1 MSRSRALGASRGYR
15 LMLNQADMQA
25 LAYIAGRY
33 ESGRVLYDHLE
44 LANAEDETAFRAGHL
59 VEWKLDEVAAW
70 AYQDALES
78 ENAVV
83 PPLAGG
89 HLQRELLALYNKI
102 V

>member
-1 MSRSRALGASRGYR
+1 
-15 LMLNQADMQA
+15 MLNQADMQA

-44 LANAEDETAFRAGHL
+44 LVGSEDAFRAGHL
-59 VEWKLDEVAAW
+59 VEWKLEEVAAW

-89 HLQRELLALYNKI
+89 HLQKELLALYNKI